1 MSKKENKPISDYLT
15 VSQAAELL
23 GVSGTT
29 LRNWDRQG
37 KLKPSRNPMN
47 KYRLYEKSKI
57 LAILA
62 RIKKNKG
69 DELV

>member
-1 MSKKENKPISDYLT
+1 MYKKNDKSISDYLT
-15 VSQAAELL
+15 VAQAAELL

-37 KLKPSRNPMN
+37 KLKASRNPMN
-47 KYRLYEKSKI
+47 KYRLYEKEQI

-62 RIKKNKG
+62 RIKTGKDDG
-69 DELV
+69 HV